1 MKIVVSAP
9 AQVVDRNTGAKVV
22 EPQRLAKLHGLAYA
36 KDMCGGYLG
45 ATLRDIGVTGG
56 KIELSSPGDGAAL
69 EVLTTYAAPR
79 KLTKDECQLLL
90 KETAA
95 QWSDGIGEGD
105 FQHADEL
112 GVDVDLFPSGS
123 KPKIEQIDDGTA
135 ASKPKTNELLQLF
148 QKFKVD
154 EKAAIALVQGDVAI
168 DEKDKEGNTPL
179 ELACSKVLA
188 DLFDMLWQRGALA
201 HVANPHRMLSKLAY
215 CSGPAPVLEKS
226 VRIAQRLIEGGIAV
240 DPVDDSGRTPLM
252 MAVNRN
258 NMPLVQ
264 YLVSQGANINAQM
277 ADEHNRH
284 TVLMHAKDI
293 AMVQYLLENGA
304 DPAIRS
310 ASGETAL
317 DNWLKNTH
325 LKNHAE
331 IAALLEQSLST

>member
-1 MKIVVSAP
+1 MKIGITGP
-9 AQVVDRNTGAKVV
+9 AQALDRTTGNAITDA
-22 EPQRLAKLHGLAYA
+22 QRLVKLHGLAYA
-36 KDMCGGYLG
+36 KDTCSGYLS

-56 KIELSSPGDGAAL
+56 KIELSYPGDGAAL
-69 EVLTTYAAPR
+69 KVLTTYAAPR

-90 KETAA
+90 KETTA

-123 KPKIEQIDDGTA
+123 KPKIEQIDDGITA
-135 ASKPKTNELLQLF
+135 TKPKTNALLQLF

-154 EKAAIALVQGDVAI
+154 EKAAIALVQGGVAI

-188 DLFDMLWQRGALA
+188 DLFDLLWQRGALA
-201 HVANPHRMLSKLAY
+201 HVERPNRILSKLSF
-215 CSGPAPVLEKS
+215 CSGPAVVLEKS
-226 VRIAQRLIEGGIAV
+226 VRIAQRLMEVGLAV

-264 YLVSQGANINAQM
+264 YLVSQGANFNAQM

-293 AMVQYLLENGA
+293 AMVQCLLEHGA

-310 ASGETAL
+310 ASGENAL

-331 IAALLEQSLST
+331 IAALLERRLST